1 MDFRTYTRI
10 LKLNDMKKRCKNCKH
25 AGAKFK
31 ILDDKH
37 LHCEHPDYKEYS
49 GWATVMTPKSK
60 CHKYEKK

>member
-1 MDFRTYTRI
+1 
-10 LKLNDMKKRCKNCKH
+10 MKKRCKNCKH

-37 LHCEHPDYKEYS
+37 LHCEHPDYKDYS